1 VRRAARPGEPGGA
14 AQPPATHESV
24 FARIHQRMESLSAA
38 ERRVARALLADY
50 PAAGLTSS
58 HALAADAGVSAPT
71 VVRLALDLGFDGFSD
86 LQEHLRAEVSEAR
99 SSPVARVLARGPMP
113 HPETVLTTAL
123 GGRIEAIRHT
133 MELTPESELLST
145 AALIAK
151 CPAQVLVTG
160 GFFSSSIARI
170 LALQLSQVRRNVLF
184 LEEPLRRD
192 AGVVLDAKKGSVLVI
207 FDLRRYE
214 PAAAQLAKLAHERGL
229 DVVLL
234 SDRWMSPVAALATTV
249 LTVDVGAVPFDT
261 FVALL
266 AVSEAVVE
274 SVLAQTERDGIR
286 RMSRW
291 EASALG
297 HYAMGHFWAENTA
310 SPVAD

>member
-1 VRRAARPGEPGGA
+1 MDAGTP
-14 AQPPATHESV
+14 ESV

-38 ERRVARALLADY
+38 ERRVARTLLADY

-58 HALAADAGVSAPT
+58 HTLAAGAGVSAPT
-71 VVRLALDLGFDGFSD
+71 VVRFALDLGFDGFSD
-86 LQEHLRAEVSEAR
+86 LQEHLRAEISEAR
-99 SSPVARVLARGPMP
+99 SSPVARALARGPMP
-113 HPETVLTTAL
+113 HTETILTTAL
-123 GGRIEAIRHT
+123 NVRIEAIRNT
-133 MELTPESELLST
+133 MELTPGSELLST
-145 AALIAK
+145 ASLIAK
-151 CPAQVLVTG
+151 CPAHVLVTG

-170 LALQLSQVRRNVLF
+170 LALQLSQIRRNVLF

-192 AGVVLDAKKGSVLVI
+192 AGAVLDAKKGSVLVI

-214 PAAAQLAKLAHERGL
+214 PASAQLAELAHDRGL

-249 LTVDVGAVPFDT
+249 LTVDVDAVPFDT

-266 AVSEAVVE
+266 AMAETLVE
-274 SVLAQTERDGIR
+274 TVLAQTERDGLR
-286 RMSRW
+286 RMGQW

-297 HYAMGHFWAENTA
+297 HYAIGHFGSEGAAGAHPKAADRA
-310 SPVAD
+310 SDGSSVVD